1 MTPPDG
7 TTAAGAGAGAGSVVL
22 DRFSPATR
30 DWFAG
35 AFAGATPAQEGAWE
49 AVADGQHALV
59 VAPTGSGKTLA
70 AFLWALD
77 RLATTPPPEEAT
89 RRCRV
94 LYVSPMKALTVD
106 VQRNL
111 RSPLTGLRQAAH
123 RLGLPQPD
131 VTVGSRTGDTP
142 ADERRSFNRTP
153 PDILVTTPESLFLL
167 LTSAAR
173 ESLRG
178 VDTVIVDE
186 VHAVLASKRGAH
198 LALSL
203 ERLDALLD
211 APAQRIGLSATVRP
225 IDEVASFLGGGRPVR
240 IVNPETAKTVQVR
253 VEVPVEDMA
262 ALDGGGDNSSG
273 PGVEEVE
280 GSAAGAAQRASI
292 WPAVQERVLD
302 LVGEHR
308 STIVFANSRR
318 LAERLTAR
326 INELATER
334 AHAAAAERPPVEL
347 VGADDE
353 ADDEADELA
362 PVAGDGAPRS
372 STLDRGPF
380 PAAAVGQS
388 GVAEPAEVIVAR
400 AHHGSMSRTQRT
412 LVEEALKSGQL
423 PCVVATSSLE
433 LGIDMGAVD
442 LVVQVE
448 APPSVASGLQRVG
461 RAGHQVGAVSEGV
474 VFPKYRGDLVS
485 CAVVA
490 ERMAGG
496 QIEAMRYPRN
506 PLDVLAQHVVAM
518 TAMEPWS
525 VDDLTALVR
534 RAAPFAG
541 LPDSALQAVL
551 DMLAGRYPSDDF
563 GELRPRITWDR
574 VTDQLAGRPG
584 AQRLAVTS
592 GGTIPDRWLYT
603 VVTPGSGEG
612 GTGGSRVGE
621 LDEEMV
627 YESRVGDTFLLGS
640 TSWRVLDI
648 TRDR

>member
-1 MTPPDG
+1 M
-7 TTAAGAGAGAGSVVL
+7 
-22 DRFSPATR
+22 
-30 DWFAG
+30 
-35 AFAGATPAQEGAWE
+35 
-49 AVADGQHALV
+49 
-59 VAPTGSGKTLA
+59 APTGSGKTLA

-111 RSPLTGLRQAAH
+111 RSPLAGLRQAAH
-123 RLGLPQPD
+123 RLGMTEPD

-225 IDEVASFLGGGRPVR
+225 VDEVASFLGGGRPVR

-262 ALDGGGDNSSG
+262 ALDGGGNASG
-273 PGVEEVE
+273 PGVEEEVE
-280 GSAAGAAQRASI
+280 GSAAGAAQKASI

-334 AHAAAAERPPVEL
+334 AHAAEDERPPVEL
-347 VGADDE
+347 DT
-353 ADDEADELA
+353 DDEADEVA
-362 PVAGDGAPRS
+362 PVVGTA
-372 STLDRGPF
+372 F
-380 PAAAVGQS
+380 PAEAVGQS
-388 GVAEPAEVIVAR
+388 GTAEPAEVIVAR

-412 LVEEALKSGQL
+412 LVEEALKSGHL

-442 LVVQVE
+442 LVIQVE

-496 QIEAMRYPRN
+496 QIEACATPATR
-506 PLDVLAQHVVAM
+506 
-518 TAMEPWS
+518 S
-525 VDDLTALVR
+525 
-534 RAAPFAG
+534 
-541 LPDSALQAVL
+541 
-551 DMLAGRYPSDDF
+551 
-563 GELRPRITWDR
+563 
-574 VTDQLAGRPG
+574 
-584 AQRLAVTS
+584 TS
-592 GGTIPDRWLYT
+592 
-603 VVTPGSGEG
+603 
-612 GTGGSRVGE
+612 SR
-621 LDEEMV
+621 
-627 YESRVGDTFLLGS
+627 S
-640 TSWRVLDI
+640 TSWR
-648 TRDR
+648 